1 MLIKGINSSILVVYL
16 VKFSAKLYQPPVIVI
31 INEEIVIK
39 VVDVV
44 RGAGHGAVGGGEV
57 GHTSVGGGEVRH
69 GAVGGIEVG
78 HGAVRGGDV
87 GHGAVGGGDVG
98 HGAVGGGDVGDDGV
112 GSGKAGDGAGRD
124 HGYVGTGT

>member
-1 MLIKGINSSILVVYL
+1 MLIKGINSSIFVVYL

-57 GHTSVGGGEVRH
+57 GHTAVGGGEVRH

-78 HGAVRGGDV
+78 HGAVR
-87 GHGAVGGGDVG
+87 GGDVG